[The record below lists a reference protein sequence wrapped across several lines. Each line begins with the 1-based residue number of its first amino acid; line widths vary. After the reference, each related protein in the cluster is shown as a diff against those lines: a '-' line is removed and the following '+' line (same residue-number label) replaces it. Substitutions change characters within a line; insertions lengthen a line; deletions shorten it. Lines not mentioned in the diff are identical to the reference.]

1 MKVVPSDTRKWVTTF
16 DKITGKKDAVLLE
29 VIDKDNVRVWY
40 PQVKKTDGSRGS
52 ITIREMD
59 DIVCIGPD
67 VELPMICF

>member
-16 DKITGKKDAVLLE
+16 DEITGKKDAILLE

-52 ITIREMD
+52 IAIREMD
-59 DIVCIGPD
+59 GIVCIGPD
-67 VELPMICF
+67 VELPMLCF